1 MPHQVGGLLRLLQ
14 CGRCC
19 STMLAAGICPYG
31 NNGVVANAARYCCQK
46 YMHPPSSNRLCE
58 GDGVGGCGA
67 VVLPW

>member
-31 NNGVVANAARYCCQK
+31 NNGVVANAAAV
-46 YMHPPSSNRLCE
+46 RLPE
-58 GDGVGGCGA
+58 VHA
-67 VVLPW
+67 SAIQQQAF